1 MALTLTLSQSVAES
15 LDKVYEL
22 DPATNSW
29 TELSVMLTARRDH
42 ACLFIQLETS
52 AGILVTG
59 GLGRE
64 DEVLASAEF
73 LDLETREWQQVSG
86 LKLARTEH
94 TMSLVAGLPTVIGGV
109 NGDQFISSIEKFDKS
124 SNSWNTPLERD
135 WRIVNTALTLP
146 RYEHTVATIPTSQV
160 TRQ

>member
-1 MALTLTLSQSVAES
+1 MQAES

-42 ACLFIQLETS
+42 ACLFIQLESS

-59 GLGRE
+59 GLGRD

-73 LDLETREWQQVSG
+73 YDVESKQWQQVSG

-94 TMSLVAGLPTVIGGV
+94 SISLVAGLPTVIGGV
-109 NGDQFISSIEKFDKS
+109 NG
-124 SNSWNTPLERD
+124 
-135 WRIVNTALTLP
+135 A
-146 RYEHTVATIPTSQV
+146 TSQLV
-160 TRQ
+160 Q

>member
-1 MALTLTLSQSVAES
+1 
-15 LDKVYEL
+15 
-22 DPATNSW
+22 
-29 TELSVMLTARRDH
+29 MLTARRDH

-59 GLGRE
+59 GLGQE

-73 LDLETREWQQVSG
+73 YDLKTKQWQLVSG

-109 NGDQFISSIEKFDKS
+109 NGKIILLILISILILISTFH
-124 SNSWNTPLERD
+124 LR
-135 WRIVNTALTLP
+135 
-146 RYEHTVATIPTSQV
+146 
-160 TRQ
+160 

>member
-1 MALTLTLSQSVAES
+1 MLFPAES

-22 DPATNSW
+22 EAAGNSW
-29 TELSVMLTARRDH
+29 TELPAMLTARRDH

-73 LDLETREWQQVSG
+73 YDLKTKQWQLVSG

-109 NGDQFISSIEKFDKS
+109 NGKIGQDQIILDINISLQAISSS
-124 SNSWNTPLERD
+124 PL
-135 WRIVNTALTLP
+135 
-146 RYEHTVATIPTSQV
+146 
-160 TRQ
+160 

>member
-1 MALTLTLSQSVAES
+1 
-15 LDKVYEL
+15 
-22 DPATNSW
+22 
-29 TELSVMLTARRDH
+29 MLTARRDH

-59 GLGRE
+59 GLGQE

-73 LDLETREWQQVSG
+73 YDLKTKQWQLVSG

-109 NGDQFISSIEKFDKS
+109 NGDQFISSIEQFDKS
-124 SNSWNTPLERD
+124 SNSWNIPLARD
-135 WRIVNTALTLP
+135 WRIVNSALTLP
-146 RYEHTVATIPTSQV
+146 RYEHTVATLPASQV
-160 TRQ
+160 SRVDNFREIFHSQHSMGVYSTTKSL

>member
-1 MALTLTLSQSVAES
+1 
-15 LDKVYEL
+15 
-22 DPATNSW
+22 
-29 TELSVMLTARRDH
+29 MLTARRDH

-73 LDLETREWQQVSG
+73 LDIETRQWQQVSG

-94 TMSLVAGLPTVIGGV
+94 SMSLVAGLPTVIGGV
-109 NGDQFISSIEKFDKS
+109 NGNHTTFSGEMS
-124 SNSWNTPLERD
+124 
-135 WRIVNTALTLP
+135 TAPFRRSVHILH
-146 RYEHTVATIPTSQV
+146 REV
-160 TRQ
+160 

>member
-1 MALTLTLSQSVAES
+1 MFLAEG

-22 DPATNSW
+22 EAGSNSW
-29 TELSVMLTARRDH
+29 REMPAMLTARRDH

-52 AGILVTG
+52 SGILVTG

-73 LDLETREWQQVSG
+73 YDLKTQQWQLVSG

-109 NGDQFISSIEKFDKS
+109 NGEK
-124 SNSWNTPLERD
+124 
-135 WRIVNTALTLP
+135 IVIF
-146 RYEHTVATIPTSQV
+146 Y
-160 TRQ
+160 

>member
-1 MALTLTLSQSVAES
+1 MFFPADS

-22 DPATNSW
+22 EAAGNSW
-29 TELSVMLTARRDH
+29 TELPAMLTGRRDH

-73 LDLETREWQQVSG
+73 YDLKTKQWQLVSG

-109 NGDQFISSIEKFDKS
+109 NGNF
-124 SNSWNTPLERD
+124 
-135 WRIVNTALTLP
+135 
-146 RYEHTVATIPTSQV
+146 
-160 TRQ
+160 